1 MTSILSVDIHVE
13 KDTVPTKRCRAT
25 SFYEMGSNFESSAT
39 YRSFKNSTPA
49 TCYTECMNDEECWG
63 YAFNAQTATCDL
75 SINMFPQYTDC
86 SHCTFVARD
95 CSSNTFSA
103 HYAKLCNNRFDVK

>member
-1 MTSILSVDIHVE
+1 MTSILSVDIHAE
-13 KDTVPTKRCRAT
+13 KDTVPTKKCRAT

-39 YRSFKNSTPA
+39 YRNFKNSTPA
-49 TCYTECMNDEECWG
+49 TCYTECTNDEECWG

-95 CSSNTFSA
+95 CSSEYIFSPQC
-103 HYAKLCNNRFDVK
+103 KVV